1 MEYSNLGNISKGDDL
16 NSSLSTSIIDFIF
29 KGKFQLTSEKYKE
42 VKKQLERLLF
52 VPLRIM
58 SLLVAVFGLF
68 AMVFE
73 IKYFPAHSIDIYF
86 IRLTSTLIAFII
98 LTNLSRKIS
107 LKRSILLLH
116 LLLLTIIISSGLM
129 IYLIP
134 STILVNSSIVGLII
148 FSSALFLSWEI
159 KHQIIVAIYYN
170 LVFAASILFNGHSIY
185 FLPNMK
191 ESVIF
196 VLFLSL
202 VSIIA
207 CAINFRM
214 RLFLAERNLQIEQS
228 EQKYRSI
235 IDNSLEG
242 IFQSTMDGKWLTIN
256 KSMALILGYNDE
268 TELMSINIKDVY
280 AFEEDRIK
288 LLNELKKN
296 GKVENYRIKLKRKDG
311 SIAFVRLNDRLVNK
325 EDGNIFLEGNIY
337 DITDQ
342 VKAEDER
349 QQVENMLKKE
359 KEKTEKLAQEAM
371 RISGTKSKFLAN
383 LSHEIRT
390 PMNGILGFLTLIEA
404 GAYSNDEE
412 LKLFSSNARQSA
424 ESLLDIINSILDLTK
439 IEAGKV
445 KVESARFNLIN
456 VIDQSISV
464 VSIKA
469 NEKKIRIIKE
479 IPEST
484 ETMLVGDMIK
494 LRQILVNLL
503 NNAVKF
509 TSDGE
514 IRIITKTQKTSNSGI
529 ELHISIT
536 DTGVGIPE
544 SKLNDL
550 FKPYSQLGDFY
561 ENFSR
566 GSGLGLVICK
576 EYVELFGGNISV
588 TSKEGEGSSFSFMI
602 KCKTQTE
609 ADISN
614 PRVTEK
620 EAFEN
625 QFLIS
630 AQDFNGNGFRRKREK
645 FSILLAEDN
654 MINQKVTIKILNT
667 FGFNVAAVV
676 DGQEAVD
683 AVKTGNYDLILMDL
697 QMPNVDG
704 FKATER
710 IRSLPNSKR
719 NTPII
724 ALTAHALLGDK
735 ERCLNAGMTDY
746 VAKPIAGQDL
756 VKKIDILLDI
766 RSDDSAHQE
775 NISKKKNSLLDHER
789 LKTVSLGD
797 REFEKDL
804 LCSYLSDLDQKYKTL
819 NELIA
824 QNDIK
829 KIVEIAH
836 SIKGSSYSIGA
847 VRAGDEAFA
856 IELSAKNNDW
866 LNVSD
871 RIEKL
876 GLVLSETRLKIE
888 NYLVEK

>member
-1 MEYSNLGNISKGDDL
+1 MEISNVGNISKGDDI
-16 NSSLSTSIIDFIF
+16 NPSLSSSIIEFIF
-29 KGKFQLTSEKYKE
+29 KSKFPLSGEKYKD
-42 VKKQLERLLF
+42 VKKQLERLLY

-58 SLLVAVFGLF
+58 SLLVALFGLF

-73 IKYFPAHSIDIYF
+73 VKYYPENSIEIYL
-86 IRLTSTLIAFII
+86 IRLVSTLIAFII
-98 LTNLSRKIS
+98 LTTLSGKIS
-107 LKRSILLLH
+107 LKRSIWLLH

-129 IYLIP
+129 IYIIP

-170 LVFAASILFNGHSIY
+170 LVFAASILFNKHSIY

-196 VLFLSL
+196 VLFLSV

-214 RLFLAERNLQIEQS
+214 RIFLAERNLRIEQS

-242 IFQSTMDGKWLTIN
+242 IFQSTMDGEWMTIN
-256 KSMALILGYNDE
+256 KSLALILGYKDE
-268 TELMSINIKDVY
+268 TDLMRVKIKDLY
-280 AFEEDRIK
+280 ANEEDRIK

-311 SIAFVRLNDRLVNK
+311 SFAFVRLNDRLVK
-325 EDGNIFLEGNIY
+325 SEDGNIYLEGNIY

-342 VKAEDER
+342 VKAEEER

-404 GAYSNDEE
+404 GAYSNDTE
-412 LKLFSSNARQSA
+412 LKQFSSNARLSA

-445 KVESARFNLIN
+445 KIENARFNLIN
-456 VIDQSISV
+456 IIDQSISV
-464 VSIKA
+464 VSVKA
-469 NEKKIRIIKE
+469 NEKNIRIVKDV
-479 IPEST
+479 PETT

-514 IRIITKTQKTSNSGI
+514 IKIITKTQKTSDSGI
-529 ELHISIT
+529 ELHISIK

-544 SKLNDL
+544 SKLSDL
-550 FKPYSQLGDFY
+550 FKPYSQLGNFY
-561 ENFSR
+561 ENFAR

-576 EYVELFGGNISV
+576 EYAELLGGNISV
-588 TSKEGEGSSFSFMI
+588 ISNEGEGSSFSFMI
-602 KCKTQTE
+602 KCKAQTE
-609 ADISN
+609 ADISDA
-614 PRVTEK
+614 RVTEK

-645 FSILLAEDN
+645 FNILLAEDN
-654 MINQKVTIKILNT
+654 LIN
-667 FGFNVAAVV
+667 
-676 DGQEAVD
+676 
-683 AVKTGNYDLILMDL
+683 
-697 QMPNVDG
+697 
-704 FKATER
+704 
-710 IRSLPNSKR
+710 
-719 NTPII
+719 
-724 ALTAHALLGDK
+724 
-735 ERCLNAGMTDY
+735 
-746 VAKPIAGQDL
+746 
-756 VKKIDILLDI
+756 
-766 RSDDSAHQE
+766 
-775 NISKKKNSLLDHER
+775 
-789 LKTVSLGD
+789 
-797 REFEKDL
+797 
-804 LCSYLSDLDQKYKTL
+804 
-819 NELIA
+819 
-824 QNDIK
+824 
-829 KIVEIAH
+829 
-836 SIKGSSYSIGA
+836 
-847 VRAGDEAFA
+847 
-856 IELSAKNNDW
+856 
-866 LNVSD
+866 
-871 RIEKL
+871 
-876 GLVLSETRLKIE
+876 
-888 NYLVEK
+888 